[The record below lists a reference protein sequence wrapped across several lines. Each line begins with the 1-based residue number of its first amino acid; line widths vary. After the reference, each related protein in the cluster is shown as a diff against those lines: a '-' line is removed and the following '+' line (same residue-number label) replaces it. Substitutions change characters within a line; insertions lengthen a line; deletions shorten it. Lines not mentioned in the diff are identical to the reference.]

1 MLMANQTRIDIN
13 HYKTL
18 GIAEG
23 ASQAQVKQAYRQLAK
38 QFHPDSQNQGA
49 TNEKIASVNAAYE
62 VLGDANARQQYDLER
77 QLLAKTKRRERAS
90 RTADS
95 QNQYRQKKKRGTP
108 DSTTI
113 EQWLRRVFNPTDRLI
128 GKVIQPLKAE
138 VRSLSA
144 DPFDDELME
153 AFQTYIETCREHL
166 QKAQEKFKSM
176 PNPASVAGGAA
187 NMYYC
192 LNRLEDGIEEIE
204 RFTYTY
210 DENYLHTGQELFRI
224 SAGLRKDAKA
234 EIKAVL

>member
-1 MLMANQTRIDIN
+1 MENQTRVNIN

-23 ASQAQVKQAYRQLAK
+23 ASQTQVKQAYRQLAK

-49 TNEKIASVNAAYE
+49 NHEKIASVNAAYE
-62 VLGDANARQQYDLER
+62 VLGDVSARQQYDVER
-77 QLLAKTKRRERAS
+77 QLLAKTKQRERTS
-90 RTADS
+90 RTVDS
-95 QNQYRQKKKRGTP
+95 QNQYRKRKSRTV

-113 EQWLRRVFNPTDRLI
+113 EQWLRKVFNPIDRLV
-128 GKVIQPLKAE
+128 GKIIQPLKAE

-144 DPFDDELME
+144 DPFDDELMA
-153 AFQTYIETCREHL
+153 AFQSYVEACRENL
-166 QKAQEKFKSM
+166 EKAQTLFKSM
-176 PNPASVAGGAA
+176 PNPAGVAGGAA

-192 LNRLEDGIEEIE
+192 LNQLEDGIEEIE

-210 DENYLHTGQELFRI
+210 DEHYLHTGQELFRI
-224 SAGLRKDAKA
+224 STGLRKDAKA